1 MGDAPIPFNKPVHL
15 GTELD
20 ALAQAIHLSAH
31 TAGGGPFGKKC
42 EARLEQLLGRK
53 TLLVTSC
60 THALEMMGM
69 LLELKEGDEVILPSF
84 TFVSTAN
91 AWLLRRA
98 KPVFVDCD
106 LDGNLAIDDV
116 ERAITP
122 RTKAIVPVHYAGS
135 SCDLERLKQ
144 LAGPIPVL
152 EDAAQALSS
161 TFDGKPL
168 GTFGAMGALSFH
180 ETKNIGSGEGG
191 ALILNEER
199 FIERAEYL
207 RDKGTNR
214 RRFLNGLVDKYTW
227 VDEGSSYV
235 LSDLN
240 AAYLWTQLVALEQI
254 QARRRSIW
262 ERYDAAFRDL
272 AEHYGLHIVR
282 PSRRV
287 TGNHHLFAL
296 VLRSLEDRT
305 KFIAHMRAKGVM
317 TPFHYVSLHKSPM
330 GTQLHDGR
338 PLPMTERLSDCLVR
352 FPLFYNLG
360 DEEQDRVI
368 TATRDYFHGQA

>member
-42 EARLEQLLGRK
+42 ETRLEQLVERR

-106 LDGNLAIDDV
+106 LDGNLSLLEV
-116 ERAITP
+116 ERALTG

-135 SCDLERLKQ
+135 SCDLAQ
-144 LAGPIPVL
+144 LLDVAGSIPVV
-152 EDAAQALSS
+152 EDAAQALTS

-168 GTFGAMGALSFH
+168 GSFGAMGALSFH
-180 ETKNIGSGEGG
+180 ETKNIGCGEGG
-191 ALILNEER
+191 ALIIRDER
-199 FIERAEYL
+199 FLERAEYL

-254 QARRRSIW
+254 QARRRLLW
-262 ERYDAAFRDL
+262 ERYDATLRPI
-272 AEHYGLHIVR
+272 AEQHGLHVVR
-282 PSRRV
+282 PSARV
-287 TGNHHLFAL
+287 AGNHHLYAL
-296 VLRSLEDRT
+296 VLRSLDERT
-305 KFIAHMRAKGVM
+305 RFIAHMRACGIM
-317 TPFHYVSLHKSPM
+317 TPFHYVSLHRSPM
-330 GTQLHDGR
+330 GSRFHDGR
-338 PLPMTERLSDCLVR
+338 SLPVTERLSDCLVR
-352 FPLFYNLG
+352 LPLFYNLA

-368 TATRDYFHGQA
+368 SAVQDFFHGQA